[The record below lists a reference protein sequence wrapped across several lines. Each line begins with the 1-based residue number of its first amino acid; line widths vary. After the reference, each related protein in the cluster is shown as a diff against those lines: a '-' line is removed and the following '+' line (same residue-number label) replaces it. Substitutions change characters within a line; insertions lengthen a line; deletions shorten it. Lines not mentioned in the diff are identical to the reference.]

1 MSSVCYCDVLRKA
14 TRKITAIYDA
24 ALIPAGVNL
33 AQFSLLRKIQRA
45 DSVSL
50 SELGRLAALDR
61 STIGRNVR
69 VLQRMDLVRVTPGE
83 DQREATVTLDGR
95 GLAILSEATPLWDEA
110 QRLIEAKFGGDG
122 AAQLQ
127 TLLAAL

>member
-1 MSSVCYCDVLRKA
+1 MVSVCYCDVLRKA

-83 DQREATVTLDGR
+83 DQREATVTLGGR
-95 GLAILSEATPLWDEA
+95 GFAVLSEATPLWDGA

-127 TLLAAL
+127 ALLAAL